1 MKTAFKP
8 AISPEEEEI
17 DRLLGDQLLFDVTDP
32 QKFGGPSVPVI
43 HRAER
48 AGLIEL
54 VRTGGRTKVSRATMK
69 LIMMKGLPRIPFLY
83 GKQGVAA
90 KEVAAQKL
98 IARGKRA

>member
-1 MKTAFKP
+1 MKTAFKS
-8 AISPEEEEI
+8 ATSPEEEEI

-32 QKFGGPSVPVI
+32 QRFGGPSVPVI

-83 GKQGVAA
+83 GKQGAA
-90 KEVAAQKL
+90 AARKL
-98 IARGKRA
+98 IEKGKRA